1 MRICILTFTLLL
13 CTQLHIISQIDFH
26 YPFYKLGSKNGLPST
41 EVYMVKQDSKGLIW
55 ICSDGGVTKYDGH
68 RLQTFTTSEGLTDN
82 VVFDIYEDA
91 KGRIW
96 FITYNSELCYHDGK
110 KIVTYPYNDVIKK
123 NLKSYSNGKQLFVD
137 KNDVVYYSIHES
149 GFLQINND
157 GSYVRK
163 NKEINAIEFIFDL
176 NSVFVSHSLQR
187 NTVPSSFPV
196 TIYRNG
202 KKKKVGNIN
211 EYVKRLKM
219 VEGSVGKFAI
229 VNNRLIEIESF
240 KTVFKDNIINNAIQ
254 TDENTIWI
262 STADGAVKLVRSDAE
277 FKIEERILH
286 DQFISSV
293 NFDSNDGI
301 WISSLTGGVYYTPN
315 LSVEYAS
322 DEDGLVSNDVRDIL
336 YHDSSLYLS
345 YSKFWQYVG
354 KNGDVTTHKSTV
366 LPPKF
371 ALLGNKVVVSST
383 TNNDIKN
390 YRSNSTNIFLSP
402 FRSMSI
408 KGDKLYGALDR
419 VYSFLL
425 VDGNFIQDTLINKV
439 KDEVQTSRSH
449 FNTVCYTEEGLLV
462 GGKDGLFKLND
473 GKLELYLGKGY
484 DQDISIKQITNTNSW
499 GIAVATYDRG
509 LILLKNGS
517 ISRSWEGKNGLLS
530 NQVKCVYESKEGI
543 LFIGTNYGLNYIVP
557 GENTVRR
564 ISAENGMLG
573 GNINAISESQEH
585 ILLGTTNGLYRIRKK
600 SLQDLGQFRDEKI
613 FLEGL
618 KIDNE
623 ELDRLSQHV
632 TYDYGTANI
641 HISFRTVNYSNWMN
655 KVYEYRLSRT
665 DDWIRV
671 YSPEISISRPKGD
684 YEIEI
689 RYMLGE
695 GYWSEPKSLISLGEK
710 VPFWA
715 EPIFWIVLSVFL
727 LILVVLWTR
736 RQFKIREKRLVLA
749 NEVVSLQQRIKHV
762 RLNPHFIFNVLN
774 SIYGFVLFDEKK
786 KAEKYLLKFS
796 SVMRSFLTTSKEGI
810 LSLKEEMSML
820 REYIEL
826 ESIRFEGK
834 VSTDIEGE
842 TELNV
847 LIPSMII
854 QPVVENALKYSTI
867 GENNKKHIKVS
878 IVKEQHI
885 LLVKV
890 INSGIMSEENLER
903 FTSNNDI
910 HAIGINHKRLE
921 YYCKIVK
928 NEYLGMKAINDEL
941 SNQTE
946 IWIRLPILKSYE
958 DINS

>member
-1 MRICILTFTLLL
+1 
-13 CTQLHIISQIDFH
+13 
-26 YPFYKLGSKNGLPST
+26 
-41 EVYMVKQDSKGLIW
+41 MVKQDSKGLIW

-68 RLQTFTTSEGLTDN
+68 RLQTYTTSEGLTDN
-82 VVFDIYEDA
+82 VVFDIYEDS

-123 NLKSYSNGKQLFVD
+123 NLTSYSNGKQLCVD

-149 GFLQINND
+149 GFLQINDD

-176 NSVFVSHSLQR
+176 NTVFASHSLQR

-196 TIYRNG
+196 NIYRNG
-202 KKKKVGNIN
+202 IKKKVGEVD

-219 VEGSVGKFAI
+219 VEGSLGKFAI
-229 VNNRLIEIESF
+229 LNNRLIEIESF
-240 KTVFKDNIINNAIQ
+240 QTVFKDDIINNAIQ

-262 STADGAVKLVRSDAE
+262 STADGAIKLVRSDTE
-277 FKIEERILH
+277 FKTEQRILH

-336 YHDSSLYLS
+336 YHDSSLYVS

-354 KNGDVTTHKSTV
+354 KNGNVTTHKSTV

-383 TNNDIKN
+383 TNNDIRN
-390 YRSNSTNIFLSP
+390 YRTNSTNIFLSP

-419 VYSFLL
+419 VYSILL

-439 KDEVQTSRSH
+439 KDKVQTSRFH

-462 GGKDGLFKLND
+462 GGKDGLFKLNN

-484 DQDISIKQITNTNSW
+484 DQDLSIKQIANTNSW

-517 ISRSWEGKNGLLS
+517 IDRSWNGKDGLLS

-585 ILLGTTNGLYRIRKK
+585 ILLGTTNGLYRIRKT
-600 SLQDLGQFRDEKI
+600 SLRDLGKFRDEKI

-623 ELDRLSQHV
+623 ELAQLSKNV
-632 TYDYGTANI
+632 TYDYGTGNI

-655 KVYEYRLSRT
+655 KVYEYRLSPT

-684 YEIEI
+684 YDIEI

-695 GYWSEPKSLISLGEK
+695 GYWSQPKSLISLREK
-710 VPFWA
+710 VPLWA
-715 EPIFWIVLSVFL
+715 EPVFWIVVSVL
-727 LILVVLWTR
+727 VLILVVLWTR

-749 NEVVSLQQRIKHV
+749 NEVVSLQQRIKHL

-774 SIYGFVLFDEKK
+774 SIHGFVLFDEKK

-810 LSLKEEMSML
+810 LSLSEEMSML
-820 REYIEL
+820 REYVEL
-826 ESIRFEGK
+826 ESIRFEGEI
-834 VSTDIEGE
+834 STDFEGE
-842 TELNV
+842 TEMDV

-878 IVKEQHI
+878 VAKEQDT

-890 INSGIMSEENLER
+890 TNSGIMSEENLER

-910 HAIGINHKRLE
+910 HAIGINHKRLD

-928 NEYLGMKAINDEL
+928 NEDLGMKAMKDEV

>member
-229 VNNRLIEIESF
+229 INNRLIEIESF

-322 DEDGLVSNDVRDIL
+322 DEDGLISNDVRDIL
-336 YHDSSLYLS
+336 YHDSSLYVS

-684 YEIEI
+684 YEIEV
-689 RYMLGE
+689 RYRLGE
-695 GYWSEPKSLISLGEK
+695 GNWSKPIHLVSLHEV

-715 EPIFWIVLSVFL
+715 QPVFWVFVSIFIFVGL
-727 LILVVLWTR
+727 LFATR
-736 RQFKIREKRLVLA
+736 RVYKRREERLIIENTVS
-749 NEVVSLQQRIKHV
+749 SLQQRLERV

-774 SIYGFVLFDEKK
+774 SIHGFVLFNERE
-786 KAEKYLLKFS
+786 KAEIYLLKFS
-796 SVMRSFLTTSKEGI
+796 SVMRSLLTKSKEGSIGITEEVDI
-810 LSLKEEMSML
+810 LKGYL
-820 REYIEL
+820 EL
-826 ESIRFEGK
+826 ESIRFEKKISLNFSG
-834 VSTDIEGE
+834 DI
-842 TELNV
+842 NSKV

-854 QPVVENALKYSTI
+854 QPAAENAVKHGLI
-867 GENNKKHIKVS
+867 GVDDELYIEVS
-878 IVKEQHI
+878 VNIEPNYVM
-885 LLVKV
+885 VKV
-890 INSGIMSEENLER
+890 INSGLISKDNIIKFETM
-903 FTSNNDI
+903 NDV
-910 HAIGINHKRLE
+910 HAIGINHKRLA
-921 YYCKIVK
+921 YYRKIFK
-928 NEYLGMKAINDEL
+928 NQYFGMKVVNNEL
-941 SNQTE
+941 NNRTEVWIQLPNLNNYENSN
-946 IWIRLPILKSYE
+946 S
-958 DINS
+958 